1 MADLSGIRSLAEQG
15 NPFARRVVEELDQA
29 HDDNER
35 KEAIARLI
43 DEWRP
48 VIHLAVDLAQSLGL
62 SAAAANARANR

>member
-1 MADLSGIRSLAEQG
+1 MADLSGIRALADQG
-15 NPFARRVVEELDQA
+15 NPFARRVIEELDKA

-35 KEAIARLI
+35 KAVIGRLM

-48 VIHLAVDLAQSLGL
+48 VIHLAVDLAQSLGF